1 MPRIVVGVDAG
12 GSKTIAA
19 LAQDGRLVRTHEG
32 TAANPSSRGAEAA
45 SSTLAETIAAALD
58 GAQPHA
64 IFVGAAGAR
73 RADLAG
79 AVKETLESRFPN
91 ACVDVRDDA
100 CIALRA
106 ALPEGD
112 GAVLI
117 AGTGSVAYAEHGGEH
132 YHAGG
137 YGYLVGDEGSGFA
150 MGSAAIRQLLRAFD
164 GRVPRDAFLDEVA
177 AYLEAGEA
185 LDVLAHVYGNP
196 HAVTQIAGL
205 ARVVLDAANRGER
218 GANKIVQT
226 AALELADLVKA
237 LIKRAGLTESDA
249 PIVLAGGLLAQNTLL
264 SYLLETRLKNELPR
278 MPILKGAVEPYRG
291 ALILAEKMV
300 Q

>member
-1 MPRIVVGVDAG
+1 MPRIIVGVDAG

-19 LAQDGRLVRTHEG
+19 LAQDGELLRTREG
-32 TAANPSSRGAEAA
+32 LAANPSSRGVEAA
-45 SSTLAETIAAALD
+45 SGTLVETIVSALD

-73 RADLAG
+73 RADVAES
-79 AVKETLESRFPN
+79 VKQTLESRFPQ
-91 ACVDVRDDA
+91 ACVRVRDDA

-112 GAVLI
+112 GVVLI
-117 AGTGSVAYAEHGGEH
+117 AGTGSVAYAERGGEH
-132 YHAGG
+132 FHAGG

-150 MGSAAIRQLLRAFD
+150 IGSAAIRQLLRAFD
-164 GRVPRDAFLDEVA
+164 GRVPRDVFLDEVA
-177 AYLEAGEA
+177 AYLEVNEA
-185 LDVLAHVYGNP
+185 LDVLARVYGNP

-218 GANKIVQT
+218 SANKIVQN
-226 AALELADLVKA
+226 AALELSDLVKA
-237 LIKRAGLTESDA
+237 LIKRAGLTESEA
-249 PIVLAGGLLAQNTLL
+249 PIVFAGGLLAANTLL
-264 SYLLETRLKNELPR
+264 SYLLETRLQNDLPR

-291 ALILAEKMV
+291 ALILAEKLV